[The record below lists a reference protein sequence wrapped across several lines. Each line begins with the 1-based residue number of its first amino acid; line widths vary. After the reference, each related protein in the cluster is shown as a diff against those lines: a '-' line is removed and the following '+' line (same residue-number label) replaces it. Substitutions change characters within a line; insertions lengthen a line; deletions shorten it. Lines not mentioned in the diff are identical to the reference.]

1 MDAAEKASAAIERK
15 ALKRVDGIYNAAL
28 KNALADQSS
37 FLAKIADVDAGRIKP
52 PAFYDTPAKVLAWRQ
67 GFTRE
72 LLRKEKVIEGIK
84 AQLNAAGAKAAPV
97 IKGAMTDVYAA
108 NRTFT
113 AEGIASQV
121 NISFAQYD
129 KRQIDIILN
138 NSQSPFSKIAYKG
151 LGANPAIVRRLN
163 NEMAQA
169 IIGGES
175 QRDIVKRIREVTG
188 QSKYQA
194 TRVAQTE
201 RTRIQ
206 SQARADTLTEA
217 EALGVKTTKEWSAR
231 MVNTRDTHAALDG
244 VTIPQDEAFI
254 LNDGDRLMY
263 PGDPNGSAKN
273 IINCRCVLIP
283 GVAT

>member
-1 MDAAEKASAAIERK
+1 MDAGERAGDK
-15 ALKRVDGIYNAAL
+15 LMKGLDKRLNGIYNTAL
-28 KNALADQSS
+28 KKALADQKS

-52 PAFYDTPAKVLAWRQ
+52 PAFYDTPEKILKWRQ

-84 AQLNAAGAKAAPV
+84 EQLDTAGAKAAPV
-97 IKGAMTDVYAA
+97 IRDAMADVYAV

-113 AEGIASQV
+113 ADGLASQV
-121 NISFAQYD
+121 NITFAQYD
-129 KRQIDIILN
+129 KRQIDILLN
-138 NSQSPFSKIAYKG
+138 DTMSPFSKIAYKNM
-151 LGANPAIVRRLN
+151 GANPAIRRRLQ
-163 NEMAQA
+163 NEMSQA
-169 IIGGES
+169 IINGES
-175 QRDIVKRIREVTG
+175 QRDIVKRIRAVTG

-244 VTIPQDEAFI
+244 KVIPSDEPFITI
-254 LNDGDRLMY
+254 DGNRLMY
-263 PGDPNGSAKN
+263 PGDPNAPAGEVIS
-273 IINCRCVLIP
+273 CHCVLIP